1 MQASLL
7 SVEQAQ
13 TQLLTQLNSIA
24 TQETCSLHVATWR
37 ILAEAIISPVGIPVN
52 DLSMMDGYAVNSQ
65 NTDFNQ
71 TLEISQRIAAGDVP
85 KDALTTGTVARIF
98 TGAMLPEGA
107 DCVVMQEQTHLT
119 SDGRVSVKQPPSAG
133 QHVRPAHSEIHA
145 GQQLLAAGT
154 RLNPQAIALCA
165 SVGISQLSVY
175 RPLTVGLLV
184 TGSELIEPGE
194 PLSTGKTYNANL
206 YLIESLLRSYGYE
219 VTSLGVVPDDLA
231 ATKQRLIDAA
241 SFDAI
246 ISTGGVSVGEEDHLR
261 QAVSELGH
269 IEAWKVRMKPGKP
282 FAFGQV
288 KQTPY
293 FGLPGNP
300 VSAFATFHLFV
311 LPALRRLQGLA
322 DLPSEPERLPADFSI
337 QVGDRREYLRAKVI
351 NHAGVRRLQI
361 HPNQNSSVLAST
373 VWADGFAIVDEGKH
387 INAGDMV
394 SFIPFHSF
402 RQ

>member
-194 PLSTGKTYNANL
+194 PLTTGKTYNANL
-206 YLIESLLRSYGYE
+206 YLIESLLRSCGYE
-219 VTSLGVVPDDLA
+219 VASLGVVPDDLA

-322 DLPSEPERLPADFSI
+322 DLPFEPERLPADFSI

-351 NHAGVRRLQI
+351 NHGGVRQLQI

>member
-1 MQASLL
+1 MQSPLL

-13 TQLLTQLNSIA
+13 AQLLNQLNA
-24 TQETCSLHVATWR
+24 MAGTEVCSLHVATWR
-37 ILAEAIISPVGIPVN
+37 VLAQPVISSVGIPVN

-65 NTDFNQ
+65 QTDFSQ
-71 TLEISQRIAAGDVP
+71 PLMVSQRIAAGEVP
-85 KDALTTGTVARIF
+85 TQPLNPGTIARIF

-107 DCVVMQEQTHLT
+107 DAVVMQEQTKANT
-119 SDGRVSVKQPPSAG
+119 DGRVFIEQRPSSG
-133 QHVRPAHSEIHA
+133 QQLRPAHSEIHA

-154 RLNPQAIALCA
+154 RLSPQAIALCA
-165 SVGISQLSVY
+165 SVGIAHLTVY
-175 RPLTVGLLV
+175 RPLSVGLLV
-184 TGSELIEPGE
+184 TGSELVEPGE
-194 PLSTGKTYNANL
+194 PLTRGKTYNANL
-206 YLIESLLRSYGYE
+206 YLVESMLRSYGYE
-219 VTSLGVVPDDLA
+219 VTCLGVVPDDLD
-231 ATKQRLIDAA
+231 ATKQRLMDAA

-246 ISTGGVSVGEEDHLR
+246 ITTGGVSVGEEDHLR

-311 LPALRRLQGLA
+311 LPALRRLQGLPDMRIEA
-322 DLPSEPERLPADFSI
+322 ERLPADFSI

-351 NHAGVRRLQI
+351 NHAGMRRLQI

-373 VWADGFAIVDEGKH
+373 VWADGFAMVAEGTQV
-387 INAGDMV
+387 NAGDLIP
-394 SFIPFHSF
+394 FIPFHTF

>member
-1 MQASLL
+1 MQPTIL

-13 TQLLTQLNSIA
+13 QQLLNQLTAIA
-24 TQETCSLHVATWR
+24 TSEICSLHVATWR
-37 ILAEAIISPVGIPVN
+37 VLAEPIISTVGIPIN
-52 DLSMMDGYAVNSQ
+52 HLSMMDGYAVNSQ
-65 NTDFNQ
+65 Q
-71 TLEISQRIAAGDVP
+71 TQFDQPLKVSQRIAAGEVP
-85 KDALTTGTVARIF
+85 TEPLAMGTAARIF

-107 DCVVMQEQTHLT
+107 DAIVMQEQTECD
-119 SDGRVSVKQPPSAG
+119 SDGNLIIKHIPQMG
-133 QHVRPAHSEIHA
+133 QHIRPAHSEIHP

-154 RLNPQAIALCA
+154 RLSPQAIALCA
-165 SVGISQLSVY
+165 SVGINQLTVY

-184 TGSELIEPGE
+184 TGSELVEPGQQ
-194 PLSTGKTYNANL
+194 LTAGKTYNANL

-219 VTSLGVVPDDLA
+219 VTSLGVVADDLA
-231 ATKQRLIDAA
+231 TTKQRLLDAA

-246 ISTGGVSVGEEDHLR
+246 ITTGGVSVGEEDHVR
-261 QAVSELGH
+261 QAVSELGQ
-269 IEAWKVRMKPGKP
+269 IDAWKVRMKPGKP

-311 LPALRRLQGLA
+311 LPALRRLQGLP
-322 DLPSEPERLPADFSI
+322 DMLIEPELIPADFNI
-337 QVGDRREYLRAKVI
+337 QIGDRREYLRAKVV
-351 NHAGVRRLQI
+351 NHAGVRRLHL

-373 VWADGFAIVDEGKH
+373 VWADGFAVVPESTQV
-387 INAGDMV
+387 NTGDMIA
-394 SFIPFHSF
+394 FIPFHLY

>member
-1 MQASLL
+1 MQTSLL

-24 TQETCSLHVATWR
+24 TQESCSLHVATWR
-37 ILAEAIISPVGIPVN
+37 ILAEAIISPVGIPFN

-71 TLEISQRIAAGDVP
+71 ALEISQRIAAGDVP
-85 KDALTTGTVARIF
+85 KYPLTLGSSARIF

-119 SDGRVSVKQPPSAG
+119 SDGRVSVKQAPCTG

-194 PLSTGKTYNANL
+194 PITTGKTYNANL

-322 DLPSEPERLPADFSI
+322 DLPFEPERLPADFSI

-351 NHAGVRRLQI
+351 NHGGMRRLQI

>member
-1 MQASLL
+1 MQTSIL

-24 TQETCSLHVATWR
+24 TQESCSLHVATWR

-52 DLSMMDGYAVNSQ
+52 DLSMMDGYAVNCQ
-65 NTDFNQ
+65 TTDCSQ

-107 DCVVMQEQTHLT
+107 NCVVMQEDTVVEN
-119 SDGRVSVKQPPSAG
+119 DGHVKIKTQPQAG

-194 PLSTGKTYNANL
+194 PLTTGKTYNANL

-231 ATKQRLIDAA
+231 VTKQRLIDAA

-261 QAVSELGH
+261 KAVSELGH

-322 DLPSEPERLPADFSI
+322 DLPFEPERLPADFSI

-351 NHAGVRRLQI
+351 NHGGMRRLQI